1 MVERPLLLFPG
12 KAEASRTK
20 KPPFISSQK
29 FPNHYNLRGGRR

>member
-20 KPPFISSQK
+20 KPPFISSK
-29 FPNHYNLRGGRR
+29 LKNRKWIRK